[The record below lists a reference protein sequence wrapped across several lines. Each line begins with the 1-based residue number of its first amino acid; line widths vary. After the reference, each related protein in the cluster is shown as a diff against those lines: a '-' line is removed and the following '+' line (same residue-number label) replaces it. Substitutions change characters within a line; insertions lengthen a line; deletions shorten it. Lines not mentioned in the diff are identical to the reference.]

1 MITRSQPCLTSRL
14 SEVSIL
20 LVILWSRWQRQE
32 GLLDFYILEE
42 ILDKVTFPKRV
53 HDFTDNTS
61 QFVLKV

>member
-1 MITRSQPCLTSRL
+1 MFRL

-20 LVILWSRWQRQE
+20 LVVLSITLGSRWQRQE

-42 ILDKVTFPKRV
+42 ILDKVTFTKLV
-53 HDFTDNTS
+53 HDFTDNIS